1 MEEKVIW
8 CQEVPSFKDVYFIF
22 FWLSISKILKLYT
35 SSVLTPYFRRNIV
48 HPENITVS
56 FA

>member
-1 MEEKVIW
+1 MEEKVIC
-8 CQEVPSFKDVYFIF
+8 CQEVPSFKDVYFII

-48 HPENITVS
+48 HLENITVS